1 MADRRGRGGKTR
13 GRGGGKRRP
22 RGNRSDKKGNKAR
35 QGKASSS
42 VNDTKTNNSGKR
54 NLAIFEG
61 VSEDFRIK
69 RKTQLEN
76 FRENDKEDEI
86 IFGNS
91 LTNHERRYVHALA
104 GQLGLVSKSYGKG
117 ESRYLTVRK
126 TKKKDNKALSIVQ
139 KIKFRES
146 NIQKIDAFM
155 KRNADMSEQFV
166 KDTLANPG
174 GRVYNTRNS
183 AKPRLAAEASGSRNS
198 YHKPKD
204 AKASPMFN
212 VRSKLPA
219 WALKDNISKLIE
231 ENQVV
236 VLSGETGC
244 GKSTQVPQFILDSVK
259 TGAPCNILVSQPR
272 RISAMG
278 LAERVAAER
287 GESVGETVGY
297 SVRLESRSSPKTEL
311 LYCTTG
317 VLLRKLNT
325 NPLLDGVTHVVVDEV
340 HERSHFS
347 DFLLIILRE
356 ILKKRQD
363 LRVVLMSATL
373 ERGLFQEYFNNCPC
387 IEIEGRT
394 FPVDHFFL
402 EDVFIQTQFMGPIQ
416 SEEKFPQDAK
426 KLKEDSVGP
435 NQQNGQ
441 EDKNVEDVN
450 LSSINLDLDEHEEG
464 ASNTLNADVLS
475 VLDAIDEWD
484 ETDPNNCSETN
495 NDLEQLLGALGD
507 NNLEDKLETQPDSD
521 EELAAAR
528 LAVSRVDKSIMGSN
542 NNGRPMSVAMDEY
555 IQSSD
560 ESVVDI
566 TLVLSLLEYIC
577 LNSHAR
583 ERGGHDY
590 VSSLSITRNGKQC
603 LGGIFGFFI
612 WMERH
617 LPATRDSEGS
627 PRLWECK

>member
-1 MADRRGRGGKTR
+1 M
-13 GRGGGKRRP
+13 
-22 RGNRSDKKGNKAR
+22 
-35 QGKASSS
+35 
-42 VNDTKTNNSGKR
+42 NDTKSNNSGKR

-139 KIKFRES
+139 KITFRES

-204 AKASPMFN
+204 AKASPRFN

-356 ILKKRQD
+356 ILKKD
-363 LRVVLMSATL
+363 KIC
-373 ERGLFQEYFNNCPC
+373 GLC
-387 IEIEGRT
+387 
-394 FPVDHFFL
+394 
-402 EDVFIQTQFMGPIQ
+402 
-416 SEEKFPQDAK
+416 
-426 KLKEDSVGP
+426 
-435 NQQNGQ
+435 
-441 EDKNVEDVN
+441 
-450 LSSINLDLDEHEEG
+450 
-464 ASNTLNADVLS
+464 
-475 VLDAIDEWD
+475 
-484 ETDPNNCSETN
+484 
-495 NDLEQLLGALGD
+495 
-507 NNLEDKLETQPDSD
+507 
-521 EELAAAR
+521 
-528 LAVSRVDKSIMGSN
+528 
-542 NNGRPMSVAMDEY
+542 
-555 IQSSD
+555 
-560 ESVVDI
+560 
-566 TLVLSLLEYIC
+566 
-577 LNSHAR
+577 
-583 ERGGHDY
+583 
-590 VSSLSITRNGKQC
+590 
-603 LGGIFGFFI
+603 
-612 WMERH
+612 
-617 LPATRDSEGS
+617 
-627 PRLWECK
+627 